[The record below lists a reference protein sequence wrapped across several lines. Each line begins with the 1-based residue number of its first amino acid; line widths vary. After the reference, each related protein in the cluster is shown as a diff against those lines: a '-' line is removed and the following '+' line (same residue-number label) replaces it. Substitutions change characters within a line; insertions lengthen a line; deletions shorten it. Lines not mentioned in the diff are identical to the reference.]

1 MAQAFQTIGKC
12 SQSTFRS
19 VTELSSGGDRLSGFA
34 AVDVVN
40 LVEFPF
46 NYIISKNFLLTILH
60 LFYQDKALKGMAAHE
75 SSVTTGLPAYSF
87 ERCRDLTSTGSGN
100 FCLPGAK
107 VPLDF
112 TLKTSMRV
120 VSSSPVNWLVYS

>member
-1 MAQAFQTIGKC
+1 MTSKPSLFSYQFYLVSPNSPENVASDKNTENGVAQAFQTIGKC

-46 NYIISKNFLLTILH
+46 NYIILKNF
-60 LFYQDKALKGMAAHE
+60 
-75 SSVTTGLPAYSF
+75 
-87 ERCRDLTSTGSGN
+87 C
-100 FCLPGAK
+100 
-107 VPLDF
+107 
-112 TLKTSMRV
+112 
-120 VSSSPVNWLVYS
+120 